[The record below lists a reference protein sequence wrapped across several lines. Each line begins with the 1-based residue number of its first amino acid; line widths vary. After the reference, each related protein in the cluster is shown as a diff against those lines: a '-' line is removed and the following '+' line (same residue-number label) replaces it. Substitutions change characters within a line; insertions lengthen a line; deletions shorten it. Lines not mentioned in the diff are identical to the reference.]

1 MQHLLYFWKKKKK
14 LALCCSARTGEQKGD
29 CRDEGRGNCHGVR
42 FARKRLLWG
51 RILRGEKAIR
61 KTG

>member
-1 MQHLLYFWKKKKK
+1 MCSIFYIFWKKKK

-29 CRDEGRGNCHGVR
+29 CRDEGRGNRHGVR
-42 FARKRLLWG
+42 VARKRLLWG
-51 RILRGEKAIR
+51 RVLRGEKAIC

>member
-1 MQHLLYFWKKKKK
+1 MCSIFYIFGKKK
-14 LALCCSARTGEQKGD
+14 LVLCCSARTGEQKGD

>member
-1 MQHLLYFWKKKKK
+1 MQHLLYFFEKKK

-29 CRDEGRGNCHGVR
+29 CRDEGRGNRHRVR

-51 RILRGEKAIR
+51 RVLRGEKAIR